1 MIQEKNKEGM
11 EKLESFLY
19 NKLNNGKEEENNLK
33 YIKTFR
39 NKIESSHFFNEKKGA
54 LLGYFSAVNVI
65 KKITEEKGDEITHI
79 KLLDEIMR
87 CISIS
92 LNDDDNDIIYAAAQC
107 MYNIII
113 FFKSYKYVL
122 NNFKDFF
129 EGLLILVT
137 NNDEDVIDIAK
148 DLDCSL
154 KGVINYSFQDI
165 IPPEINL
172 LEFFKE
178 IILNIKRT
186 NENNVE
192 DKCTVVSWISC
203 INQIPGIKLIN
214 ILHLFLGDLFDM
226 LKIKDEKLQKITN
239 ECLEGFYREIEDDF
253 EETPYNIKIAI
264 FKIVIEK
271 CENNKKN
278 EKNEE
283 EETMKLKAFKWA
295 ILFLQQY
302 KFLFIRIKQKLIQ
315 PKKKLTNVSSD
326 TSLNKELSRKKD
338 VKSKNE
344 KSEKENNDEND
355 EDDDNGKL
363 PFDLISKF
371 LTIIFDTLRDNQD
384 IRSNSI
390 KEKVGNTNNN
400 IINNYTDI
408 GKEKEKENEKDKY
421 TNINNCNNSLLA
433 IIEKYKMSTNNI
445 KQLETVLMNY
455 LNFENKELL
464 FIVIKWIDKFF
475 NKFGEDAFSNNFDGF
490 LKEFTSIAI
499 YKDEEIFEIG
509 IKTLYN
515 IEKCRKGSINAII
528 NNVLEKLK
536 EQDNC
541 FAIKRTK
548 EFVKA
553 LCRELNV
560 KYVYSIFADV
570 LKSMSSK
577 SSMSR
582 SDFVCKIINI
592 LNMLLL
598 TSNDTEEL
606 RNLLKNI
613 QNTKNKEDKL
623 FFDKLFTTWC
633 INPVSCLILCLI
645 AEDFE
650 LSNHLLIKFGQLK
663 SKLIQENYL
672 EYAQLIQI
680 LETNAFISKKI
691 YNIFYRYKTIFIT
704 A

>member
-1 MIQEKNKEGM
+1 M

-19 NKLNNGKEEENNLK
+19 NQLINGKEKDENYLK
-33 YIKTFR
+33 YITTFR
-39 NKIESSHFFNEKKGA
+39 TISESSHLFNEKKGA
-54 LLGYFSAVNVI
+54 VLGYFSAVNVI

-79 KLLDEIMR
+79 QLLDEIMK
-87 CISIS
+87 CILLS
-92 LNDDDNDIIYAAAQC
+92 LKDGDNNIIYAAAQC

-113 FFKSYKYVL
+113 YFKPYKYVL

-129 EGLLILVT
+129 DGLLILVKIKD
-137 NNDEDVIDIAK
+137 DEYVIDIAK
-148 DLDCSL
+148 ELDCSL

-172 LEFFKE
+172 LEFFKK
-178 IILNIKRT
+178 IILNIKST
-186 NENNVE
+186 DEE

-226 LKIKDEKLQKITN
+226 LKINNEKLQKITN
-239 ECLEGFYREIEDDF
+239 ECLEGFYSEIEDDF
-253 EETPYNIKIAI
+253 EETPYNIKIEI

-271 CENNKKN
+271 CEKN
-278 EKNEE
+278 I
-283 EETMKLKAFKWA
+283 LKAFKWA
-295 ILFLQQY
+295 NLFLQQY
-302 KFLFIRIKQKLIQ
+302 KLFFIRINQKLTQ
-315 PKKKLTNVSSD
+315 PKKKLVNLGSD
-326 TSLNKELSRKKD
+326 TSINKVLSRKKEP
-338 VKSKNE
+338 KSKNE
-344 KSEKENNDEND
+344 KNEKENNDEND

-363 PFDLISKF
+363 PFDLIAKF
-371 LTIIFDTLRDNQD
+371 LTIIFNNLIDNQD
-384 IRSNSI
+384 IKSNST
-390 KEKVGNTNNN
+390 KEKIEMIDINNVINNN
-400 IINNYTDI
+400 DND
-408 GKEKEKENEKDKY
+408 KEKEKENDKDLY
-421 TNINNCNNSLLA
+421 TNINNCNNNLLA
-433 IIEKYKMSTNNI
+433 IIEKYKMSKDNI
-445 KQLETVLMNY
+445 KELEKVLMKY
-455 LNFENKELL
+455 LIFGNKELL
-464 FIVIKWIDKFF
+464 FIVIKWIEKFF
-475 NKFGEDAFSNNFDGF
+475 NKFGEDAFSIDFNEFIIQ
-490 LKEFTSIAI
+490 FTSIAI
-499 YKDEEIFEIG
+499 HKDEEIFETG

-515 IEKCRKGSINAII
+515 IEKCRKGSINASILNI
-528 NNVLEKLK
+528 LNKLK
-536 EQDNC
+536 EQDNS

-560 KYVYSIFADV
+560 KYVYSTFADV
-570 LKSMSSK
+570 LIHME
-577 SSMSR
+577 R

-623 FFDKLFTTWC
+623 FFDKLFRTWC

-680 LETNAFISKKI
+680 LETNAFISKKL
-691 YNIFYRYKTIFIT
+691 YNVFYRYKIIFIAT
-704 A
+704 QKE

>member
-19 NKLNNGKEEENNLK
+19 NQLNNGKKEEESNLK

-39 NKIESSHFFNEKKGA
+39 TKTESSHFFNEKRGA

-65 KKITEEKGDEITHI
+65 KKITEEKGDEIIHI

-92 LNDDDNDIIYAAAQC
+92 FKDHDYNIIYAAAQC

-113 FFKSYKYVL
+113 YFKSYKYVL

-137 NNDEDVIDIAK
+137 IKDEDVIDIAK

-165 IPPEINL
+165 IPPEVNL

-178 IILNIKRT
+178 IILNIKKT
-186 NENNVE
+186 NEE

-226 LKIKDEKLQKITN
+226 LKIDNEKLQKITN

-264 FKIVIEK
+264 FKIVIKK
-271 CENNKKN
+271 CEKNGKN
-278 EKNEE
+278 EKKEKNII
-283 EETMKLKAFKWA
+283 LKAFKWA
-295 ILFLQQY
+295 NLFLQQY
-302 KFLFIRIKQKLIQ
+302 KFLFIRINQKLIQ
-315 PKKKLTNVSSD
+315 PKKKSTNLGSD
-326 TSLNKELSRKKD
+326 TTINKVLSRKKD
-338 VKSKNE
+338 FKSKNE
-344 KSEKENNDEND
+344 KNEKENNDEND

-363 PFDLISKF
+363 PFDSISKF
-371 LTIIFDTLRDNQD
+371 LTIIFDTLIDNQD
-384 IRSNSI
+384 IRSNST
-390 KEKVGNTNNN
+390 KEKNETINS
-400 IINNYTDI
+400 IINNDN
-408 GKEKEKENEKDKY
+408 GKEKEKEKEIDLY

-433 IIEKYKMSTNNI
+433 IIEKYKMSTDNI

-455 LNFENKELL
+455 LDFENKELL
-464 FIVIKWIDKFF
+464 FIVIKWINKFF
-475 NKFGEDAFSNNFDGF
+475 NKFGEDAFSIDFDDF
-490 LKEFTSIAI
+490 IEKFTSIAI

-528 NNVLEKLK
+528 LNILEKLK
-536 EQDNC
+536 GQDNS

-560 KYVYSIFADV
+560 KYVYSKFADV
-570 LKSMSSK
+570 LK
-577 SSMSR
+577 SMSR

-613 QNTKNKEDKL
+613 QNTKNKEDKF

-680 LETNAFISKKI
+680 LETNAFISKKK

>member
-19 NKLNNGKEEENNLK
+19 NQLNNGKKEDENNLK
-33 YIKTFR
+33 YIQTFR
-39 NKIESSHFFNEKKGA
+39 TKTESSHFFNEKRGA
-54 LLGYFSAVNVI
+54 LLGYFSVVNVI
-65 KKITEEKGDEITHI
+65 KKITEEKGDEIIHI
-79 KLLDEIMR
+79 KLLDEIMT

-92 LNDDDNDIIYAAAQC
+92 LKDHDNNIIYAAAQC

-113 FFKSYKYVL
+113 YFKSYKYVL
-122 NNFKDFF
+122 NNFKNFF
-129 EGLLILVT
+129 EALLILVT
-137 NNDEDVIDIAK
+137 IDDEYVNDIAK

-165 IPPEINL
+165 IPPEVNL

-186 NENNVE
+186 EVE

-226 LKIKDEKLQKITN
+226 LKIDNEKLQKITN

-264 FKIVIEK
+264 FKIVIKK
-271 CENNKKN
+271 CEKEGKEEKN
-278 EKNEE
+278 EKEE
-283 EETMKLKAFKWA
+283 KEEKNIILKAFKWA
-295 ILFLQQY
+295 NLFLQQY
-302 KFLFIRIKQKLIQ
+302 KFLFIRIKQKLTQ
-315 PKKKLTNVSSD
+315 PKKKQTNIGSD
-326 TSLNKELSRKKD
+326 TSINKVLSRKKD

-344 KSEKENNDEND
+344 KNEKENNDEND

-363 PFDLISKF
+363 PFDSISKF
-371 LTIIFDTLRDNQD
+371 LTIIFDTLVDNQD
-384 IRSNSI
+384 IRNNSAKGKI
-390 KEKVGNTNNN
+390 EAIESNN
-400 IINNYTDI
+400 IISSIINNNDND
-408 GKEKEKENEKDKY
+408 KEKEKEKEKDLY

-433 IIEKYKMSTNNI
+433 IIEKYKMSSDNI
-445 KQLETVLMNY
+445 KQLETVLMKY
-455 LNFENKELL
+455 LYFENKELL
-464 FIVIKWIDKFF
+464 FIVIKWIEKFF
-475 NKFGEDAFSNNFDGF
+475 NKFGEDAFSNNFKKF
-490 LKEFTSIAI
+490 IEKFTSIAI

-515 IEKCRKGSINAII
+515 IEKCRKGSMNVII
-528 NNVLEKLK
+528 LNILNKLK
-536 EQDNC
+536 GQDNS

-560 KYVYSIFADV
+560 KYVYSIFAEV
-570 LKSMSSK
+570 LYK
-577 SSMSR
+577 MSR

-691 YNIFYRYKTIFIT
+691 YKIIFL
-704 A
+704 

>member
-19 NKLNNGKEEENNLK
+19 NQLNNGKKEDENNLK
-33 YIKTFR
+33 YIQTFR
-39 NKIESSHFFNEKKGA
+39 TKTESSHFFNEKRGA

-65 KKITEEKGDEITHI
+65 KKITEEKGDEIIHI
-79 KLLDEIMR
+79 KLLDEIMT

-92 LNDDDNDIIYAAAQC
+92 LKDHDNNIIYAAAQC

-113 FFKSYKYVL
+113 YFKSYKYVL
-122 NNFKDFF
+122 NNFKNFF
-129 EGLLILVT
+129 EALLILVT
-137 NNDEDVIDIAK
+137 IDDEYVNDIAK

-165 IPPEINL
+165 IPPEVNL

-186 NENNVE
+186 EVE

-226 LKIKDEKLQKITN
+226 LKIDNEKLQKNTN

-264 FKIVIEK
+264 FKIVIKK
-271 CENNKKN
+271 CEKEGKEEKN
-278 EKNEE
+278 EKEE
-283 EETMKLKAFKWA
+283 KEEKNIILKAFKWA
-295 ILFLQQY
+295 NLFLQQY
-302 KFLFIRIKQKLIQ
+302 KFLFIRIKQKLTQ
-315 PKKKLTNVSSD
+315 PKKKQTNIGSD
-326 TSLNKELSRKKD
+326 TSINKVLSRKKD

-344 KSEKENNDEND
+344 KNEKENNDEND

-363 PFDLISKF
+363 PFDSISKF
-371 LTIIFDTLRDNQD
+371 LTIIFDTLVDNQD
-384 IRSNSI
+384 IRNNSAKGKI
-390 KEKVGNTNNN
+390 EAIESNN
-400 IINNYTDI
+400 IISSIINNNDND
-408 GKEKEKENEKDKY
+408 KEKEKEKEKDLY

-433 IIEKYKMSTNNI
+433 IIEKYKMSSDNI
-445 KQLETVLMNY
+445 KQLETVLMKY
-455 LNFENKELL
+455 LYFENKELL
-464 FIVIKWIDKFF
+464 FIVIKWIEKFF
-475 NKFGEDAFSNNFDGF
+475 NKFGEDAFSNNFKKF
-490 LKEFTSIAI
+490 IEKFTSIAI

-515 IEKCRKGSINAII
+515 IEKCRKGSMNVII
-528 NNVLEKLK
+528 LNILNKLK
-536 EQDNC
+536 GQDNS

-560 KYVYSIFADV
+560 KYVYSIFAEV
-570 LKSMSSK
+570 LYK
-577 SSMSR
+577 MSR

-691 YNIFYRYKTIFIT
+691 YKIIFL
-704 A
+704 

>member
-19 NKLNNGKEEENNLK
+19 NQLNNGKKEDENNLK
-33 YIKTFR
+33 YIQTFR
-39 NKIESSHFFNEKKGA
+39 TKTESSHFFNEKRGA

-65 KKITEEKGDEITHI
+65 KKITEEKGDEIIHI
-79 KLLDEIMR
+79 KLLDEIMT

-92 LNDDDNDIIYAAAQC
+92 LKDHDNNIIYAAAQC

-113 FFKSYKYVL
+113 YFKSYKYVL
-122 NNFKDFF
+122 NNFKNFF
-129 EGLLILVT
+129 EALLILVT
-137 NNDEDVIDIAK
+137 IDDEYVNDIAK

-165 IPPEINL
+165 IPPEVNL

-186 NENNVE
+186 EVE

-226 LKIKDEKLQKITN
+226 LKIDNEKLQKITN

-264 FKIVIEK
+264 FKIVIKK
-271 CENNKKN
+271 CEKEGKEEKN
-278 EKNEE
+278 EKEE
-283 EETMKLKAFKWA
+283 KEEKNIILKAFKWA
-295 ILFLQQY
+295 NLFLQQY
-302 KFLFIRIKQKLIQ
+302 KFLFIRIKQKLTQ
-315 PKKKLTNVSSD
+315 PKKKQTNIGSD
-326 TSLNKELSRKKD
+326 TSINKVLSRKKD

-344 KSEKENNDEND
+344 KNEKENNDEND

-363 PFDLISKF
+363 PFDSISKF
-371 LTIIFDTLRDNQD
+371 LTIIFDTLVDNQD
-384 IRSNSI
+384 IRNNSAKGKI
-390 KEKVGNTNNN
+390 EAIESNN
-400 IINNYTDI
+400 IISSIINNNDND
-408 GKEKEKENEKDKY
+408 KEKEKEKEKDLY

-433 IIEKYKMSTNNI
+433 IIEKYKMSSDNI
-445 KQLETVLMNY
+445 KQLETVLMKY
-455 LNFENKELL
+455 LYFENKELL
-464 FIVIKWIDKFF
+464 FIVIKWIEKFF
-475 NKFGEDAFSNNFDGF
+475 NKFGEDAFSNNFKKF
-490 LKEFTSIAI
+490 IEKFTSIAI

-515 IEKCRKGSINAII
+515 IEKCRKGSMNVII
-528 NNVLEKLK
+528 LNILNKLK
-536 EQDNC
+536 GQDNS

-560 KYVYSIFADV
+560 KYVYSIFAEV
-570 LKSMSSK
+570 LYK
-577 SSMSR
+577 MSR

-691 YNIFYRYKTIFIT
+691 YKIIFL
-704 A
+704 

>member
-19 NKLNNGKEEENNLK
+19 NQLNNGKKEEESNLK

-39 NKIESSHFFNEKKGA
+39 TKTESSHFFNEKRGA
-54 LLGYFSAVNVI
+54 LLGYFSVVNVI
-65 KKITEEKGDEITHI
+65 KKITEEKGDEIIHI

-92 LNDDDNDIIYAAAQC
+92 FKDHDYNIIYAAAQC

-113 FFKSYKYVL
+113 YFKSYKYVL

-137 NNDEDVIDIAK
+137 IKDEDVIDIAK

-165 IPPEINL
+165 IPPEVNL

-178 IILNIKRT
+178 IILNIKKT
-186 NENNVE
+186 NEE

-226 LKIKDEKLQKITN
+226 LKIDNVKLQKITN

-271 CENNKKN
+271 CEKKEKE
-278 EKNEE
+278 EKNII
-283 EETMKLKAFKWA
+283 LKAFKWA
-295 ILFLQQY
+295 NLFLQQY
-302 KFLFIRIKQKLIQ
+302 KFLFIRINQKLIQ
-315 PKKKLTNVSSD
+315 PKKKSTNLGSD
-326 TSLNKELSRKKD
+326 TTINKVLSRKKD
-338 VKSKNE
+338 FKSKNE
-344 KSEKENNDEND
+344 KNEKENNDEND

-363 PFDLISKF
+363 PFDSISKF
-371 LTIIFDTLRDNQD
+371 LTIIFDTLIDNQD
-384 IRSNSI
+384 IRSSST
-390 KEKVGNTNNN
+390 KEKIVTINN
-400 IINNYTDI
+400 IINNYNDND
-408 GKEKEKENEKDKY
+408 KEKEKEKEKDLY

-433 IIEKYKMSTNNI
+433 IIEKYKMSTDNI
-445 KQLETVLMNY
+445 KQLEKVLMQY
-455 LNFENKELL
+455 LYFENKELI

-475 NKFGEDAFSNNFDGF
+475 NKFGEDAFSIDFDNFI
-490 LKEFTSIAI
+490 KKFTSIAI

-515 IEKCRKGSINAII
+515 IEKCRKGSINVII
-528 NNVLEKLK
+528 LNILEKLK
-536 EQDNC
+536 EKDNS

-570 LKSMSSK
+570 LK
-577 SSMSR
+577 SMSR

-691 YNIFYRYKTIFIT
+691 YNIFYRYKTIFI
-704 A
+704 AA